1 MVFWFKSYKRG
12 VNKPFSLW
20 NFPLHIPNSGFSCL
34 PQTKQVP
41 EGKDSWEDADMG
53 WRFLGLICQLCSLV
67 WATWYTAAIYQTAN
81 SEAGVNP
88 VLNEN
93 FPVTSWCSSS
103 WCSSSAPAPPTP
115 NPQHSGPGCTHRS
128 IEQVSATTHRLLLMI
143 TPCVLSLLNSNALI
157 P

>member
-67 WATWYTAAIYQTAN
+67 WAMWYTAAIYQAAN

-103 WCSSSAPAPPTP
+103 WCSSSARPPHPQPATFGSWMYAQKHRTSFSHNTQPPADDYT
-115 NPQHSGPGCTHRS
+115 
-128 IEQVSATTHRLLLMI
+128 L
-143 TPCVLSLLNSNALI
+143 CVKPAKF
-157 P
+157 